1 MPGIVCLNSSHSP
14 KVRFQS
20 TREVSSKTSQ
30 ITTAIPAA
38 DNRKGLSKAEL
49 KRYKA
54 TLWPA
59 QPVDDADELAEWLHN
74 HFCGEEGDEEEQWNN
89 FSAYTRKVGG
99 LAWVNALHA
108 FDEEDEENLQTPLTA
123 VLDQEPDEW
132 RFVAFLLEIGAD
144 PNVRNGN
151 GEPPLLV
158 FIDSDAFIRK
168 Y

>member
-1 MPGIVCLNSSHSP
+1 
-14 KVRFQS
+14 
-20 TREVSSKTSQ
+20 
-30 ITTAIPAA
+30 
-38 DNRKGLSKAEL
+38 
-49 KRYKA
+49 
-54 TLWPA
+54 LWPA